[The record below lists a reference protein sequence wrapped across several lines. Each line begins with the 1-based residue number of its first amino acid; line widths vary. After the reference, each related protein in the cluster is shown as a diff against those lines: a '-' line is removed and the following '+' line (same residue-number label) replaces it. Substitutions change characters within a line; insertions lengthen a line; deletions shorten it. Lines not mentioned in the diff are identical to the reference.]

1 MEGSRDDTHLGG
13 ECRPR
18 KTRSGRNLTR
28 WRHRDRGSQKGHR
41 HPCISDGVNGHQK
54 GPNTDKHTNNPDASS
69 VCNLPRKVATP
80 SQNEAGHWRPGE
92 TAHLPEVS
100 LFERFLSRARGVRP
114 NRSTRTRRG
123 LARRGGPTYSVI
135 ESFRD
140 FWGCPIADLHYRC
153 SESVRGISARGVRTR
168 ARSPYMSTQGVLK

>member
-18 KTRSGRNLTR
+18 KTRVRRNLTR
-28 WRHRDRGSQKGHR
+28 WRHRDRGSQKGHPPADTQGR
-41 HPCISDGVNGHQK
+41 VIRRVQTPTS
-54 GPNTDKHTNNPDASS
+54 TRNNPDASS

-80 SQNEAGHWRPGE
+80 LKMKAGHWRPGE

-123 LARRGGPTYSVI
+123 LARRGGPTYSVAVLFGTFGGAPLRI
-135 ESFRD
+135 YTTGAQNMSGGSLTEGYGRE
-140 FWGCPIADLHYRC
+140 CERPI
-153 SESVRGISARGVRTR
+153 
-168 ARSPYMSTQGVLK
+168 